1 MRPVVHA
8 ARRQREETKSMA
20 TVGGRARPSFSGGSW
35 PALLQVRDGGG
46 EAAQGTSMAYSNC
59 QSIYEL

>member
-1 MRPVVHA
+1 
-8 ARRQREETKSMA
+8 MA